1 MARLTD
7 AERRARREAAQRE
20 VRRRRRIAGGGL
32 LTVVAL
38 IVAVVLLTSG
48 GDPNGSQVA
57 EAEMTVARD
66 AAGRAARERRAER
79 RRAAAE
85 PRTLIEIDTI
95 PPARPGTAEVHQ
107 GGPTAG
113 RMVALT
119 YDDGYCGA
127 CIATLIRQLEKTGAH
142 ATFFPN
148 GSYDGEW
155 RPHAAAIRRLVARG
169 QLTVGSHTFSHV
181 NAPAVGAVA
190 FGADLDRNEQW
201 IQATF
206 GLTGRPYLRPPYGA
220 FDDGTLAAAGERGY
234 TSVVMW
240 NGTVADSNL
249 RSKAYLLGA
258 IRHWARPGA
267 IILLHA
273 NYPPTAE
280 ALPEM
285 LEILRRKRLRTATL
299 AELLGG
305 SPYVAAG

>member
-1 MARLTD
+1 M
-7 AERRARREAAQRE
+7 
-20 VRRRRRIAGGGL
+20 RRRRRFASGGL
-32 LTVVAL
+32 LALVALVVA
-38 IVAVVLLTSG
+38 VFVLSSG
-48 GDPNGSQVA
+48 RGPAGDDVA
-57 EAEMTVARD
+57 EAETTIARD
-66 AAGRAARERRAER
+66 AAGTAADERRDQR
-79 RRAAAE
+79 RRAAAAE
-85 PRTLIEIDTI
+85 DAGTAAPLIDVDTI
-95 PPARPGTAEVHQ
+95 PPARAGAAQVHQ
-107 GGPTAG
+107 SGPAAG

-127 CIATLIRQLEKTGAH
+127 CIATLVEQLERTGAH

-148 GSYDGEW
+148 GSYDGQW

-169 QLTVGSHTFSHV
+169 QLTVGNHTFGHV
-181 NAPAVGAVA
+181 NSPAVGAAA

-201 IQATF
+201 IQQTF
-206 GLTGRPYLRPPYGA
+206 GLTGRPYFRPPYGA

-249 RSKAYLLGA
+249 RSKAYILNA

-305 SPYVAAG
+305 SPYVAAR